1 MDRSI
6 ITVAVGRP
14 YYLGLAE
21 NLLKSFLLWNA
32 ENDIHFL
39 LITDD
44 VNYFNKYQ
52 NNPKVSLKQIDLD
65 ETSKSFTSK
74 FKMFDNAVATD
85 NLFVD
90 CDCLIYRDV
99 DFIFETFKSRSF
111 SAIGND
117 IVEGD
122 FFCDVK
128 KTLEYF
134 KLTSMPKFV
143 GSVYFFKKDAKAG
156 HIFEVASGLKS
167 RYDELGFVRLRDK
180 ENEEPLFAVSLKLEN
195 EDLIFNDGTI
205 KADLMYYKNVVSNV
219 LTGKAFVS
227 GPIVKITGG
236 EEIQENCSPAILH
249 FNGPYTESYHYK
261 MEAFR
266 LNNNNLAALNLVAFI
281 KIKLPHIINTS
292 LKNML
297 RPVYRLFLGYRRI
310 EKSKRMS

>member
-1 MDRSI
+1 MDRSL
-6 ITVAVGRP
+6 ITVAVGKP

-44 VNYFNKYQ
+44 VGFFKNYK
-52 NNPKVSLKQIDLD
+52 NNSKVSLKQIDLD
-65 ETSKSFTSK
+65 ETGKSFTSK
-74 FKMFDNAVATD
+74 FKMFENAVATD

-90 CDCLIYRDV
+90 CDCLIYKDV

-117 IVEGD
+117 ITEGN

-143 GSVYFFKKDAKAG
+143 GSVYFFKKDTKAG
-156 HIFEVASGLKS
+156 HIFEVASELKN

-180 ENEEPLFAVSLKLEN
+180 ENEEPLFAVSLKMEN
-195 EDLIFNDGTI
+195 EDLITNDGTI

-219 LTGKAFVS
+219 VTGKAFVS
-227 GPIVKITGG
+227 EPIIKITGG
-236 EEIQENCSPAILH
+236 EKIQENCSPAILH
-249 FNGPYTESYHYK
+249 FNGPYSESYHYK
-261 MEAFR
+261 MEDFR
-266 LNNNNLAALNLVAFI
+266 LSHNNLLALNFAAFI
-281 KIKLPHIINTS
+281 KIKLPHIITTS
-292 LKNML
+292 FKNL
-297 RPVYRLFLGYRRI
+297 FRPVYRRFLGYRSI
-310 EKSKRMS
+310 EQSKRMS

>member
-6 ITVAVGRP
+6 ITIAVGTP

-32 ENDIHFL
+32 DNEIRFL
-39 LITDD
+39 LVTD
-44 VNYFNKYQ
+44 NASFYNKYQ

-74 FKMFDNAVATD
+74 FKLFDNAFTIN

-90 CDCLIYRDV
+90 CDCLIYKDV
-99 DFIFETFKSRSF
+99 GFIFEMFEGRSF

-128 KTLEYF
+128 KMLEYF
-134 KLTSMPKFV
+134 KLTALPKFV
-143 GSVYFFKKDAKAG
+143 GSIYFFKKDAKAG
-156 HIFEVASGLKS
+156 HIFEVAAGLKS

-195 EDLIFNDGTI
+195 EDLIPNNGTI
-205 KADLMYYKNVVSNV
+205 KADLMYYKNLVSNV
-219 LTGKAFVS
+219 LTGKAHAS

-236 EEIQENCSPAILH
+236 EEIQKNCSPAILH
-249 FNGPYTESYHYK
+249 FNGPYSESYHYK

-266 LNNNNLAALNLVAFI
+266 LNSNNLVAINLVVFI
-281 KIKLPHIINTS
+281 KIQLPHILNTG
-292 LKNML
+292 LKNL
-297 RPVYRLFLGYRRI
+297 FRPIYRLFLGYRKI
-310 EKSKRMS
+310 EQSKRMS